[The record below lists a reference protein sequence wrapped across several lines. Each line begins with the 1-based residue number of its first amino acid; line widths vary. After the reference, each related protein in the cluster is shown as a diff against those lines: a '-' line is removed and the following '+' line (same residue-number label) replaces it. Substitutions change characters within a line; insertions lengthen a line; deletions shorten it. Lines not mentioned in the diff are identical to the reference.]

1 MELSEL
7 RPMPGFLDVE
17 SWKSIFN
24 RTKFKNIELLSNL
37 DSNEKKSSFYDEQVL
52 AMIIKGVK

>member
-7 RPMPGFLDVE
+7 RPMPGFLDVK

-24 RTKFKNIELLSNL
+24 KTKFKNIELLSNA
-37 DSNEKKSSFYDEQVL
+37 DSHKKRNSFYDEQVL
-52 AMIIKGVK
+52 AMIIKGEK